1 MIAGAPPPRAVVGT
15 AALAA
20 LAVPARFALLSHL
33 LAGGPRTASQCADV
47 VGESASNC
55 SWHLRALA
63 TVGLVERATPPAGTD
78 ARTRLWQAAAVGF
91 EFGDESGP
99 AAAVARRVIEGLSTE
114 HEDHLH
120 RRYLSREADLP
131 TPWVDVA
138 ASNSYALR
146 VTPGELTAL
155 IAEID
160 ALIRPFV
167 TPIRT
172 DLPAGSEVAH
182 LTLRAFLHPDL
193 APER

>member
-1 MIAGAPPPRAVVGT
+1 MTTAPPPPRAVVGT

-33 LAGGPRTASQCADV
+33 LAAGPRTASQCADV

-63 TVGLVERATPPAGTD
+63 AVGLVERATPPAGTD

-99 AAAVARRVIEGLSTE
+99 AAAVVRRVIEGLSTE
-114 HEDHLH
+114 HEDQMH

-131 TPWVDVA
+131 ARWVDAA

-146 VTPGELTAL
+146 VTPEELTAL
-155 IAEID
+155 VAAID
-160 ALIRPFV
+160 ALVRPFV
-167 TPIRT
+167 ARVRT
-172 DLPAGSEVAH
+172 DGPAGSEVAH

-193 APER
+193 TSER